1 MEDTSRIK
9 YIKTSRGNILK
20 DDVLTDFVGLVFD
33 YDKDKN
39 GEINIHY
46 PKSLGELPLADEKE
60 NRKLL
65 LNLVKSLKLLKNAD
79 YENKYHDNKIEN
91 INLDKY
97 PLYSYLWIWDDFKVH
112 GRLIFSETVN
122 SKNSSGRINWKK
134 TLQGSSFIYN
144 DNVIFNDYV
153 YKKKI
158 EKENLITEIYDYCV
172 YKSLEMIF
180 FLTNL
185 SKNIVHPLYKD
196 ISARKN
202 EYINCLTDIIE
213 TTFDD
218 EKKLRYKHML
228 NIVKP
233 SSFDS
238 LINKY
243 VVGVSSYAGVFEKEI
258 DILLGNVSDISYFY
272 PKASL
277 IKEDGSEEP
286 LGNLRQDTININDDE
301 YFIIDSKFYEFGNM
315 PAVESVEKQIVYGES
330 IERNENVSGDNIYNV
345 FLIPRNFEEE
355 NWDSNDIIK
364 YHGYSKVD
372 WKDNNKKYEK
382 VLFYFIDLKYV
393 INNYRNG
400 YQEYLFKKLRDD
412 VINRLA

>member
-9 YIKTSRGNILK
+9 YIKTSRGNILE

-33 YDKDKN
+33 HDKDKN
-39 GEINIHY
+39 GKINIHY

-65 LNLVKSLKLLKNAD
+65 LNLVKSLKLSKNAE
-79 YENKYHDNKIEN
+79 YENKYHDNTIEN

-97 PLYSYLWIWDDFKVH
+97 PLFSYLWIWDDFKIH
-112 GRLIFSETVN
+112 GRLIFSDTVN

-134 TLQGSSFIYN
+134 TLQGPSFFYN
-144 DNVIFNDYV
+144 NNVIFNDYV

-172 YKSLEMIF
+172 YKCLEMIF

-196 ISARKN
+196 ISGRKN

-218 EKKLRYKHML
+218 EKKLRYEHML
-228 NIVKP
+228 NIVKS

-258 DILLGNVSDISYFY
+258 NILLGNVNDISYFY

-286 LGNLRQDTININDDE
+286 LGNLRQDTININDDQ
-301 YFIIDSKFYEFGNM
+301 YIIIDSKFYEFSNM
-315 PAVESVEKQIVYGES
+315 PAVESVAKQIVYGES
-330 IERNENVSGDNIYNV
+330 IERNKNVSGDNIYNV
-345 FLIPRNFEEE
+345 FLIPRSFEEE
-355 NWDSNDIIK
+355 DWESNDIIK

-400 YQEYLFKKLRDD
+400 YQEKLFEKLHKD
-412 VINRLA
+412 VISRFR

>member
-9 YIKTSRGNILK
+9 YIKTSKGNILK

-79 YENKYHDNKIEN
+79 YENKYHDNTIEN

-134 TLQGSSFIYN
+134 TLQGPSFIYN

-158 EKENLITEIYDYCV
+158 DKENLITEIYDYCV

-196 ISARKN
+196 ISGRKN

-228 NIVKP
+228 NIVKS

-286 LGNLRQDTININDDE
+286 LGNLRQDTININAGE
-301 YFIIDSKFYEFGNM
+301 YYIIDSKFYEFGNM

-345 FLIPRNFEEE
+345 FLIPRSFEEE
-355 NWDSNDIIK
+355 DWESNDIIK

-400 YQEYLFKKLRDD
+400 YQEKLFEKLHRD
-412 VINRLA
+412 VINRFN